1 MPGVRCESEHGAYLG
16 PPTSSLGPPSPRQ
29 VNPRRLPGQL
39 CPGSNAG
46 QQRAKALCPGGP
58 GAPRAR
64 EAGAAS
70 GRRPRSRVFTN
81 RCPPRAAGG
90 PARARA
96 APQTLAWQPHPRFS
110 AHAGCGVRAPPPG
123 SRSREPAAWEPAPP
137 SLRHDARP
145 WLLRLPRSLKAE
157 SPAHAL
163 SDTGVR
169 DPVHTTT
176 PAGKGCPRVPAIRGG
191 AGRPEG
197 AAEPPRCVR
206 VTAEQSFDLPA
217 LPALPLRQARPRP

>member
-1 MPGVRCESEHGAYLG
+1 MLGSRGPRLYAPGAREHLARGKQEPRPVGALVPG
-16 PPTSSLGPPSPRQ
+16 SLGTAATR
-29 VNPRRLPGQL
+29 
-39 CPGSNAG
+39 
-46 QQRAKALCPGGP
+46 GP
-58 GAPRAR
+58 C
-64 EAGAAS
+64 S
-70 GRRPRSRVFTN
+70 TD
-81 RCPPRAAGG
+81 
-90 PARARA
+90 PARQ
-96 APQTLAWQPHPRFS
+96 APPRFS
-110 AHAGCGVRAPPPG
+110 ARPGCGVRAPPPG
-123 SRSREPAAWEPAPP
+123 TRSREPAAWEPAPP
-137 SLRHDARP
+137 SPRPDARP

-191 AGRPEG
+191 PGRPEG

-206 VTAEQSFDLPA
+206 VTAEQSFDHPA

>member
-1 MPGVRCESEHGAYLG
+1 MRPRDAWCPSRVGAR
-16 PPTSSLGPPSPRQ
+16 S
-29 VNPRRLPGQL
+29 V
-39 CPGSNAG
+39 
-46 QQRAKALCPGGP
+46 P
-58 GAPRAR
+58 GAPHVLPRATL
-64 EAGAAS
+64 S
-70 GRRPRSRVFTN
+70 
-81 RCPPRAAGG
+81 PPGKPKVTAWTTAPWVKRWAAGG
-90 PARARA
+90 RGARPPGARERLVQGKQEPRPVGALVPGSLGTAATRGPCSTDPARQ
-96 APQTLAWQPHPRFS
+96 APPRFS
-110 AHAGCGVRAPPPG
+110 ARPGCGVRAPPPG
-123 SRSREPAAWEPAPP
+123 TRSREPAAWEPAPP
-137 SLRHDARP
+137 SLSHDARP

-169 DPVHTTT
+169 DPVHTTS